1 MTGRIVITVVV
12 AIGLLA
18 ACAGKEDFPQEDVAA
33 NTAKIYY
40 QYLIEGKYSDFV
52 AGMDKHVEW
61 SQNDE
66 RQLVENAKQ
75 YVEHQKKQHQ
85 GLKSVSIVSSKTDT
99 AQHMAMVFLMMEFAD
114 NTKEQVLVPMVERD
128 KIWLMR

>member
-114 NTKEQVLVPMVERD
+114 NTKEQVLVPLVERD

>member
-114 NTKEQVLVPMVERD
+114 NTKEQVLVPMMERD

>member
-85 GLKSVSIVSSKTDT
+85 GLKSVSIVSSKADT
-99 AQHMAMVFLMMEFAD
+99 AQHMAMVFIMMEFAD
-114 NTKEQVLVPMVERD
+114 NTKEQVLVPMVERN